1 MKLVC
6 GIGVNK
12 KNRPSVGTRAYRVWT
27 KILQECANPDTE
39 SKVGDFKN
47 YTKFYD
53 WYESQIGSDV
63 DYRITERLIDK
74 KNKKFSSDK
83 CVLVPLEIS
92 YFLRK
97 SKKSRG
103 KLPMGVDKQPSKDGF
118 RYIARA
124 SFENNRKSLGMRSTA
139 EEAFDLY
146 KVAKESKARELAEKY
161 RDQIDPRAYEALLN
175 YKVEITD

>member
-27 KILQECANPDTE
+27 KILQECANPDTKL
-39 SKVGDFKN
+39 KVGDFKS

-53 WYESQIGSDV
+53 WYESQIGSDA
-63 DYRITERLIDK
+63 DYRITEGLIDK

-103 KLPMGVDKQPSKDGF
+103 KLPIGVDKLPSGKGF

-124 SFENNRKSLGMRSTA
+124 SFENSRKSLGTRSTPQ
-139 EEAFDLY
+139 EAFELY
-146 KVAKESKARELAEKY
+146 KAAKEAEARRLAEKY